1 MKIPPAAAALLA
13 LTLLVPVAAC
23 NRHSAPAPDATG
35 PVEADQD
42 VQASPEDL
50 IVEILRLREQ
60 GKADQAAQYFIS
72 NDVHKKERES
82 LTEVD
87 ATILCSSQ
95 NAKCDTDY
103 KLYKNGTRCSD
114 TTSEEVKRNGVE
126 VNKVGVVQVKGEQA
140 TKSSHD
146 STYSS
151 VGCSFGMQQIGG
163 SWWINGG

>member
-1 MKIPPAAAALLA
+1 MKITPAAAALLA

-42 VQASPEDL
+42 VQASPENL

-95 NAKCDTDY
+95 NAKCDSEY
-103 KLYKNGTRCSD
+103 KRYKNNVECPE
-114 TTSEEVKRNGVE
+114 TTSEEAKRNGVDVDKNGIAAVRGTRE
-126 VNKVGVVQVKGEQA
+126 
-140 TKSSHD
+140 TKSSQH
-146 STYSS
+146 SSYSS
-151 VGCSFGMQQIGG
+151 VGCSFGMQQIGD

>member
-1 MKIPPAAAALLA
+1 MKITPAAAALL
-13 LTLLVPVAAC
+13 
-23 NRHSAPAPDATG
+23 
-35 PVEADQD
+35 ADQD

-95 NAKCDTDY
+95 NAKCDSEY
-103 KLYKNGTRCSD
+103 KRYKNNVECPE
-114 TTSEEVKRNGVE
+114 TTSEEAKRNGVD
-126 VNKVGVVQVKGEQA
+126 VDKFGVVQVKGEQA
-140 TKSSHD
+140 TKSSQD

-151 VGCSFGMQQIGG
+151 VGCSFGMQKIGD